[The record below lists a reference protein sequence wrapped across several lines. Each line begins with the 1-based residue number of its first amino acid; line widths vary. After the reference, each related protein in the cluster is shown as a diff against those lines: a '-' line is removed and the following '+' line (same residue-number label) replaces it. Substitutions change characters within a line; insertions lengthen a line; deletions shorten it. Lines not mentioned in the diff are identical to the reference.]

1 LVFCILWFCQDLVFY
16 GQVPF
21 YRDLTN
27 YFYPLRY
34 SLYESFRAGE
44 LPLWDR
50 HFAQGFPNLASFQS
64 GAFYVPHL
72 VFFFFPFFAS
82 IRALFVLHF
91 LIAAGG
97 TYALLRWWNYPRDLS
112 LVGSLLFALG
122 GVIVSLTNLLNHFQT
137 AVWLPWVI
145 LAWERLLLTPRW
157 HHFIAFTFLMA
168 LQLLA
173 GSPEIFA
180 MSMAL
185 VLLDGF
191 RLRAA
196 EPTVSTGKI
205 IGLAIAG
212 NFLMLALIMV
222 QFLPTAELMM
232 TSRRGHSIPAAEAF
246 MWSFHPASLMNL
258 FFFDKEV
265 ESRITSGFRLF
276 FSRQVPFLA
285 SSYLGLISMFGMALW
300 TYYATRREKL
310 FVTALALGSFA
321 LALGGHSLIYPFLF
335 QHVPFA
341 SAIRFPEKFFFLTY
355 ILIIFTTMGG
365 LKAFWLDRVKSAR
378 GPTMVLGGI
387 CLVWLGLYAI
397 FKLRSDMLADF
408 IGRHSSIVPLS
419 DAHAEATVTVLAN
432 LQRQVLLAI
441 AFLSVFILFR
451 TDKIRPRV
459 FSVLIVSI
467 VFVDLAWAHRSFLFP
482 LHPDRVYQSSP
493 VIKPAQTGLTR
504 FFYYPSAR
512 DLHPAFFSVLGQ
524 PTFEQSVALSFQN
537 YLPNVGVIHGVDYFQ
552 EIDALNRRSYSDFLL
567 LANSLDFERQ
577 IKLLR
582 TFNVGYLVSFRKLS
596 EEGIHQI
603 GHFPNYFSWLYRIEG
618 AIPRAYI
625 VNRSVVEKE
634 PFKTLQR
641 LSGAEFDPLA
651 EVVLEEDVQI
661 RPTRRLQAHVQ
672 IQRYGNSSVLM
683 HADTNE
689 EGILVLAD
697 SLYPGWKAY
706 VNGEQTRIL
715 RANYFYRAVLLPKGK
730 QRIEFQYDPLS
741 FKIGLVISM
750 ITLIFIVGVSI
761 RIALRRRA
769 SSAPLANPVS
779 IPQSTWT

>member
-1 LVFCILWFCQDLVFY
+1 
-16 GQVPF
+16 
-21 YRDLTN
+21 
-27 YFYPLRY
+27 
-34 SLYESFRAGE
+34 
-44 LPLWDR
+44 
-50 HFAQGFPNLASFQS
+50 
-64 GAFYVPHL
+64 
-72 VFFFFPFFAS
+72 
-82 IRALFVLHF
+82 
-91 LIAAGG
+91 
-97 TYALLRWWNYPRDLS
+97 
-112 LVGSLLFALG
+112 
-122 GVIVSLTNLLNHFQT
+122 
-137 AVWLPWVI
+137 
-145 LAWERLLLTPRW
+145 
-157 HHFIAFTFLMA
+157 
-168 LQLLA
+168 
-173 GSPEIFA
+173 
-180 MSMAL
+180 
-185 VLLDGF
+185 
-191 RLRAA
+191 
-196 EPTVSTGKI
+196 
-205 IGLAIAG
+205 
-212 NFLMLALIMV
+212 
-222 QFLPTAELMM
+222 
-232 TSRRGHSIPAAEAF
+232 
-246 MWSFHPASLMNL
+246 
-258 FFFDKEV
+258 
-265 ESRITSGFRLF
+265 
-276 FSRQVPFLA
+276 
-285 SSYLGLISMFGMALW
+285 MFGMALW

>member
-1 LVFCILWFCQDLVFY
+1 
-16 GQVPF
+16 
-21 YRDLTN
+21 
-27 YFYPLRY
+27 
-34 SLYESFRAGE
+34 
-44 LPLWDR
+44 
-50 HFAQGFPNLASFQS
+50 
-64 GAFYVPHL
+64 
-72 VFFFFPFFAS
+72 
-82 IRALFVLHF
+82 
-91 LIAAGG
+91 
-97 TYALLRWWNYPRDLS
+97 
-112 LVGSLLFALG
+112 
-122 GVIVSLTNLLNHFQT
+122 
-137 AVWLPWVI
+137 
-145 LAWERLLLTPRW
+145 
-157 HHFIAFTFLMA
+157 
-168 LQLLA
+168 
-173 GSPEIFA
+173 
-180 MSMAL
+180 
-185 VLLDGF
+185 
-191 RLRAA
+191 
-196 EPTVSTGKI
+196 
-205 IGLAIAG
+205 
-212 NFLMLALIMV
+212 
-222 QFLPTAELMM
+222 
-232 TSRRGHSIPAAEAF
+232 
-246 MWSFHPASLMNL
+246 MNL

-300 TYYATRREKL
+300 TYYAKRREKL

>member
-1 LVFCILWFCQDLVFY
+1 
-16 GQVPF
+16 
-21 YRDLTN
+21 
-27 YFYPLRY
+27 
-34 SLYESFRAGE
+34 
-44 LPLWDR
+44 
-50 HFAQGFPNLASFQS
+50 
-64 GAFYVPHL
+64 
-72 VFFFFPFFAS
+72 
-82 IRALFVLHF
+82 
-91 LIAAGG
+91 
-97 TYALLRWWNYPRDLS
+97 
-112 LVGSLLFALG
+112 
-122 GVIVSLTNLLNHFQT
+122 
-137 AVWLPWVI
+137 
-145 LAWERLLLTPRW
+145 
-157 HHFIAFTFLMA
+157 
-168 LQLLA
+168 
-173 GSPEIFA
+173 
-180 MSMAL
+180 
-185 VLLDGF
+185 
-191 RLRAA
+191 
-196 EPTVSTGKI
+196 
-205 IGLAIAG
+205 
-212 NFLMLALIMV
+212 
-222 QFLPTAELMM
+222 
-232 TSRRGHSIPAAEAF
+232 
-246 MWSFHPASLMNL
+246 MWSFHPASLINL